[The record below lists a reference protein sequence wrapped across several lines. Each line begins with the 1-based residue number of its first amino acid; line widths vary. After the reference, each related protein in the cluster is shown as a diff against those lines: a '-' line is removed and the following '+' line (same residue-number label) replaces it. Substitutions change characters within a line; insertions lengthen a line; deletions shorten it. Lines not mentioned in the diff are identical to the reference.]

1 MGGEQAL
8 YSVVSQPVSSTAG
21 LSFSFNY
28 KREQAMQNAGTLAQG
43 LYESVEAYQER
54 MKQWYAEHAKK
65 ILEENTTT
73 AEKRYKEIAYQV
85 SKNSTDPAMLQ
96 RQLGDMQALFRFAN
110 FNKLDVSFNDN
121 LYAAQ
126 NQARLTENTLYKLKN
141 GQNDNSG
148 STTNPMLYDGSY
160 QEPGARDFLT

>member
-1 MGGEQAL
+1 MGEQAL
-8 YSVVSQPVSSTAG
+8 YSVASQPVSSAAG
-21 LSFSFNY
+21 LTFSSDY
-28 KREQAMQNAGTLAQG
+28 KKQQAMQNAGTQARQMF
-43 LYESVEAYQER
+43 ESVEAYKER
-54 MKQWYAEHAKK
+54 MNQWNIEHAKK
-65 ILEENTTT
+65 VREENTTT
-73 AEKRYKEIAYQV
+73 AEKKYREIAYQV

-110 FNKLDVSFNDN
+110 FNNLDVSFNNN